1 MNHQVGKTAGM
12 VLGGQRSMATRT
24 VDAPPAP
31 APISFIDSFIGRAQ
45 EHNDM
50 LRRLIERTKVVGDRM
65 FGGQPEEKDGSGQ
78 SGPINLLGVLET
90 ALMTSEILATKLLEQ
105 ISRLEVL

>member
-1 MNHQVGKTAGM
+1 MNHQVGSSG
-12 VLGGQRSMATRT
+12 VRVGRQLGGMATP
-24 VDAPPAP
+24 VIAKEQPI
-31 APISFIDSFIGRAQ
+31 PISCIDSLIGRAQ
-45 EHNDM
+45 EHNEM
-50 LRRLIERTKVVGDRM
+50 LYRLISRTKTVADRM

-78 SGPINLLGVLET
+78 AGPSNMLGVLET

>member
-1 MNHQVGKTAGM
+1 MSYQVGKTAGT
-12 VLGGQRSMATRT
+12 VLGGRAPMATRE
-24 VDAPPAP
+24 VNAAPAL
-31 APISFIDSFIGRAQ
+31 APISCIDSFIGRAQ

-50 LRRLIERTKVVGDRM
+50 LRRLIERTKTVADRM
-65 FGGQPEEKDGSGQ
+65 LGGQPEEKDGSGQ